1 MLYLVY
7 IKIKGEIM
15 SKKNIMFFIVIGL
28 VINIIMEIG
37 IICSFKDLFFEE
49 SNIFMNIL
57 ENVDD
62 SNLKIG
68 NIDEIFEKF

>member
-1 MLYLVY
+1 
-7 IKIKGEIM
+7 M
-15 SKKNIMFFIVIGL
+15 SKKNIMFFIVIVL

-37 IICSFKDLFFEE
+37 IICSFKDLCFEE

-57 ENVDD
+57 EKVDYG
-62 SNLKIG
+62 NLKIG